1 MAESNKMKDMPVNK
15 LMIQMGIPMILSMAL
30 QAVYNIVD
38 SAFVGNMKVGSEVAL
53 NALTLVFPVH
63 VPDKDCNGQYGAFC
77 GQLAAGSDG
86 LSVGNRGYQL
96 CSGEDADGYR

>member
-38 SAFVGNMKVGSEVAL
+38 SAFVGNRSEERRVGKECRSRWS
-53 NALTLVFPVH
+53 PYH
-63 VPDKDCNGQYGAFC
+63 
-77 GQLAAGSDG
+77 
-86 LSVGNRGYQL
+86 
-96 CSGEDADGYR
+96 